1 MASDGSAVFEL
12 SGLLDLLHLGGPVVA
27 VLIGMSVVGFAIV
40 LLKCWQFTS
49 ARIGKRRFIEPALNH
64 WRSGD
69 QNGALNLL
77 AKERNPIADALAVA
91 MHGVAAGASVSVVRE
106 EAARVGARHLS
117 NLRRYFRPLEVI
129 GSLAP
134 LLGLLGTVLGMITA
148 FQQLA
153 DAGNQVDP
161 SVLSNGIWQA
171 LLTTAVG
178 LIVAIPAV
186 AALNWCERVVE
197 HLHEDMQDALTQFFT
212 RHEAAALLEDAP
224 TAASDHSEYASET
237 SSTQAQYAY

>member
-1 MASDGSAVFEL
+1 MTPNDTAFFDP
-12 SGLLDLLHLGGPVVA
+12 SGLIKLVQLGGPVVA
-27 VLIGMSVVGFAIV
+27 ILIAMAVVGLAIM
-40 LLKCWQFTS
+40 LLKCWQYAS
-49 ARIGKRRFIEPALNH
+49 ARTGKRRFIEPALEQ

-69 QNGALNLL
+69 RDGAIAALDQ
-77 AKERNPIADALAVA
+77 ERNPIADALAVA
-91 MHGVAAGASVSVVRE
+91 MRGVAAGASVSVVRE
-106 EAARVGARHLS
+106 EAARVGARQLAVM
-117 NLRRYFRPLEVI
+117 RGCFRPLEVI

-161 SVLSNGIWQA
+161 SVLSTGIWQA

-186 AALNWCERVVE
+186 AALNGFERVVE
-197 HLHEDMQDALTQFFT
+197 RMHEDMQDALTRFFT
-212 RHEAAALLEDAP
+212 RHEAATLAEKTP
-224 TAASDHSEYASET
+224 TTATNHSDHVFRAS
-237 SSTQAQYAY
+237 AAHA